1 MEKGE
6 KKRFHFYSCWC
17 CFYVYICISLYLSY
31 CFHSSAGKKRSIISF
46 LKWFRSLHHSA
57 LEYICNFFPL
67 FTLCSRIEAHWNA
80 NAITA
85 ISIHLS
91 CSHYFS
97 WLLKCAHVSITRE
110 LKGMTQQRNAK
121 KRNEM
126 KWNKEVF
133 YNRRDYTA
141 TIFSKHTR
149 TIIISGMTYAA
160 SCEFREP
167 IALDWMTS
175 CAYAMNAPLCI
186 LRLWHA
192 RLSGN

>member
-1 MEKGE
+1 MPFLPWKRREKA
-6 KKRFHFYSCWC
+6 FSFL
-17 CFYVYICISLYLSY
+17 FLLMLFLVYICISLYLSY

-57 LEYICNFFPL
+57 LEYICNFFPFSLCVLGSKHIEMQMLSPHFL
-67 FTLCSRIEAHWNA
+67 FIWAVVAL
-80 NAITA
+80 
-85 ISIHLS
+85 
-91 CSHYFS
+91 FS

-133 YNRRDYTA
+133 YNRRDYMA

-167 IALDWMTS
+167 IALD
-175 CAYAMNAPLCI
+175 
-186 LRLWHA
+186 
-192 RLSGN
+192 